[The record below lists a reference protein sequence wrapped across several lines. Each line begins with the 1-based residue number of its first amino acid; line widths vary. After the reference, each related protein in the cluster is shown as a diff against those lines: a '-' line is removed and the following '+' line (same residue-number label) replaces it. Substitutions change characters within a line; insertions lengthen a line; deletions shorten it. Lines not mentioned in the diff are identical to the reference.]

1 MLRKCCVAACKP
13 LKTWRREWDSNP
25 RYGFPYTRFPS
36 VRLQPLG
43 HLSRGFSELAR
54 LPLGGNTLMRFTSF
68 LREKLYLEN
77 VSTNTL
83 RWYRHGLKWLP
94 CENPDESQLKEMVV
108 RMRSHEG
115 AGTQANWLQCCNP
128 RHQLLSE
135 IIRFSADRLYTLGLL
150 QPRVLGFRLLQ
161 GWGCRGRHCGSPI
174 LRTNWA

>member
-1 MLRKCCVAACKP
+1 
-13 LKTWRREWDSNP
+13 
-25 RYGFPYTRFPS
+25 
-36 VRLQPLG
+36 
-43 HLSRGFSELAR
+43 
-54 LPLGGNTLMRFTSF
+54 MRFTSF
-68 LREKLYLEN
+68 LREKPYLEN

-83 RWYRHGLKWLP
+83 RWYRHALKWLP

-108 RMRSHEG
+108 RMREQG
-115 AGTQANWLQCCNP
+115 LKPTGCNP